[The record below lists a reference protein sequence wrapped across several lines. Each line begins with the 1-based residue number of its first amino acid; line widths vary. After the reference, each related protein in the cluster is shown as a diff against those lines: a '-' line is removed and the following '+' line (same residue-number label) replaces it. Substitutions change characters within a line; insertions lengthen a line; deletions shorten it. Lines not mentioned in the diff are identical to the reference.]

1 MNPHAPLP
9 MPLPGQEPPVQDPD
23 PFAPPPPVDE
33 PGTPLPRREPP
44 DPAEESDLEFA
55 P

>member
-1 MNPHAPLP
+1 MSTHSP

-23 PFAPPPPVDE
+23 PFSPPPAVDE
-33 PGTPLPRREPP
+33 PGTPPLPRR
-44 DPAEESDLEFA
+44 DPADPPEGDDQELV